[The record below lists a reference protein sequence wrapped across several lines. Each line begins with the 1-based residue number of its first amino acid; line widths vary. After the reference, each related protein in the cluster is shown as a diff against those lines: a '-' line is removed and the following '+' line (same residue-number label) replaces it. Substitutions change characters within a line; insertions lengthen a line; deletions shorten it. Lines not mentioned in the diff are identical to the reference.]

1 MTVIVAGRV
10 YVDPGERDRFL
21 EGVDG
26 IVRAGRQAQ
35 GCLDLSISPDPTD
48 PGRVNIFE
56 RWESQDT
63 LEAWRA
69 VAPEPSTGVE
79 ITRDEVLKH
88 VVSSSGPPFD

>member
-1 MTVIVAGRV
+1 MTVIVAGKV
-10 YVDPGERDRFL
+10 YVDPAERDRFL

-26 IVRAGRQAQ
+26 IVRAGRRAP

-48 PGRVNIFE
+48 PARVNIYE
-56 RWESQDT
+56 YWESHEA

-69 VAPEPSTGVE
+69 VSPAPSTSVG
-79 ITRDEVLKH
+79 ITGDEVLKH